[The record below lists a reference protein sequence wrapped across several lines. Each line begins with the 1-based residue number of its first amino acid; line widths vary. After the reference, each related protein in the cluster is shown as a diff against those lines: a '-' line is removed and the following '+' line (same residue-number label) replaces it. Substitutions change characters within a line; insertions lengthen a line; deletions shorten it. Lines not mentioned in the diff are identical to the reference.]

1 MGFRFRK
8 HYMIYQ
14 IKEDKGELSPKI
26 LLGAPITKALGGGGG
41 NLPKGEVILLY
52 TFGKLTCPSFYRQ
65 ECFVQFLRVSFE
77 NVYAPN
83 TSMYR

>member
-26 LLGAPITKALGGGGG
+26 LLGAPITKVLGG
-41 NLPKGEVILLY
+41 NLPKSEVILFY
-52 TFGKLTCPSFYRQ
+52 SFGKLTSPSFYRQ
-65 ECFVQFLRVSFE
+65 ECFVQFLRVSFA
-77 NVYAPN
+77 NVYALN